1 MPIAVCTA
9 FTFASSCWCV
19 GRTKLHHYRCAA
31 DPTGTAIAGGVH
43 GGCTCIHLAAH
54 QPASNRTGAFLGV
67 LTCGT
72 LSKADWNRG
81 LTQMGLA
88 NVPVPRH
95 KEAPAAAAVARE
107 ELVRRVA
114 SSSTFERSPRLRAFF
129 LHVCRCALDNK
140 PESATEQQVGICV
153 YDRPPGYNPNE
164 DNIVR
169 SQARLLRMKLEHHFA
184 NEGKAE
190 AIVITIPKGR
200 YLPVFEARSE
210 EAVILHG
217 VPPPEQ
223 RKPRRLLQ
231 ILVGVAVLFGL
242 VIVWLGY
249 LLSKSAAPTAQAS
262 VAPAVP
268 DTRSEPGEANTPSK
282 TQRVALA
289 PAAGEIRI
297 AAGHAGAPYVDVWG
311 RRWEADR
318 YYEGGVPHPGPR
330 HFFPPVADEG
340 LFRTMREAISA
351 DMTVPQSQRQVRYD
365 IPVRSGVYELR
376 LYFADPQR
384 QPDGDQQEDAQNYR
398 HFQINLNGH
407 PLLVD
412 LDPVADAGFGAVDE
426 RVFKDVYPAPDGK
439 LHLEFLS
446 SWGRPA
452 FVSALELTPGTP
464 GKLIPIRLSA
474 HQSGFVDA
482 AGTHWSGDN
491 YFIGGR
497 TILYNNPKTGPKIP
511 ALYTGE
517 RHGNFSYAI
526 PVAPGSYTVKLHFL
540 ESFFSPLIPNA
551 DCRGAGCRVFDVT
564 CNGVLLLQDFDIFQ
578 AAPGAF
584 RPVVR
589 EFHGLHPN
597 GQGKLLLF
605 FSPKANYAEVRA
617 IEVIDEA
624 R

>member
-1 MPIAVCTA
+1 M
-9 FTFASSCWCV
+9 
-19 GRTKLHHYRCAA
+19 
-31 DPTGTAIAGGVH
+31 
-43 GGCTCIHLAAH
+43 
-54 QPASNRTGAFLGV
+54 
-67 LTCGT
+67 
-72 LSKADWNRG
+72 G
-81 LTQMGLA
+81 LTD
-88 NVPVPRH
+88 VPVPRC
-95 KEAPAAAAVARE
+95 KEAPADAAVDRE
-107 ELVRRVA
+107 DLVRRVA
-114 SSSTFERSPRLRAFF
+114 SSSTFEKSPRLRAFF

-140 PESATEQQVGICV
+140 PEAATEHQIGICV
-153 YDRPPGYNPNE
+153 YERPPGYNPNE

-184 NEGKAE
+184 NGGKDE
-190 AIVITIPKGR
+190 PVIITIPKGR
-200 YLPVFEARSE
+200 YLPVFETRCDE
-210 EAVILHG
+210 PILRTL
-217 VPPPEQ
+217 PPPEQ
-223 RKPRRLLQ
+223 AKSSRLLQ
-231 ILVGVAVLFGL
+231 SLVGVAVLFGL

-249 LLSKSAAPTAQAS
+249 LLFKSPS
-262 VAPAVP
+262 AVP
-268 DTRSEPGEANTPSK
+268 PASSAPVGSNVRPEQRETVLPS
-282 TQRVALA
+282 RVQPVSS
-289 PAAGEIRI
+289 PASAGEIRI
-297 AAGHAGAPYVDVWG
+297 AAGHTGAPYVDAQG

-318 YYEGGVPHPGPR
+318 FYEGGVPQPGPR

-376 LYFADPQR
+376 LFFADPQR
-384 QPDGDQQEDAQNYR
+384 QPDADQKEDAQNYR

-412 LDPVADAGFGAVDE
+412 LDPVADAGAAAVDV
-426 RVFKDVYPAPDGK
+426 RVFRDVYAASDGK

-464 GKLIPIRLSA
+464 GRLKPIRLA
-474 HQSGFVDA
+474 AQQSGLVDA
-482 AGTHWSGDN
+482 GGTRWSGDD
-491 YFIGGR
+491 YFIEGR
-497 TILYNNPKTGPKIP
+497 TIVYRNRDAGPKVP

-540 ESFFSPLIPNA
+540 ESFFSPLIPA
-551 DCRGAGCRVFDVT
+551 AGCRGAGCRVFDVT
-564 CNGVLLLQDFDIFQ
+564 CNGVLLLQDFDILQ
-578 AAPGAF
+578 AASGPF
-584 RPVVR
+584 RPIVR

-597 GQGKLLLF
+597 GQGKLLLS
-605 FSPKANYAEVRA
+605 FSPKVNYAEVRA

>member
-1 MPIAVCTA
+1 
-9 FTFASSCWCV
+9 
-19 GRTKLHHYRCAA
+19 
-31 DPTGTAIAGGVH
+31 
-43 GGCTCIHLAAH
+43 
-54 QPASNRTGAFLGV
+54 
-67 LTCGT
+67 
-72 LSKADWNRG
+72 
-81 LTQMGLA
+81 MGLA
-88 NVPVPRH
+88 DVPLPRCT
-95 KEAPAAAAVARE
+95 EPPAEGAVERE

-140 PESATEQQVGICV
+140 PEAATEQQVGVCV

-190 AIVITIPKGR
+190 TIVITIPKGH
-200 YLPVFEARSE
+200 YLPVFETRFE
-210 EAVILHG
+210 EPVTLHG
-217 VPPPEQ
+217 VPPREHG
-223 RKPRRLLQ
+223 KSRRLLQ

-249 LLSKSAAPTAQAS
+249 LLFKSTSAAPEAS
-262 VAPAVP
+262 AAPAGSVP
-268 DTRSEPGEANTPSK
+268 RPQQSEAGPPSRSQP
-282 TQRVALA
+282 VALA
-289 PAAGEIRI
+289 PVAGEIRI
-297 AAGHAGAPYVDVWG
+297 AAGHTGAPYVDVWG

-318 YYEGGVPHPGPR
+318 YYEGGVPRPGPR

-351 DMTVPQSQRQVRYD
+351 DMTVPQSQRQLRYD
-365 IPVRSGVYELR
+365 VPVRSGVYELR

-384 QPDGDQQEDAQNYR
+384 QPDADQKDDAQNYR

-407 PLLVD
+407 PVLVD
-412 LDPVADAGFGAVDE
+412 LDPVADAGSAAVDV
-426 RVFKDVYPAPDGK
+426 RVFRDVYPASDGK

-452 FVSALELTPGTP
+452 FVSALELTPGMP
-464 GKLIPIRLSA
+464 GKLKPIRFSA
-474 HQSGFVDA
+474 HQLGFVDA
-482 AGTHWSGDN
+482 DGTHWSGDN

-497 TILYNNPKTGPKIP
+497 NILNSNPKTGPKIP

-540 ESFFSPLIPNA
+540 ESFFSPLIPDA

-564 CNGVLLLQDFDIFQ
+564 CNGVLLLQDFDILQ
-578 AAPGAF
+578 AASGAF

-597 GQGKLLLF
+597 GQGKLLLS
-605 FSPKANYAEVRA
+605 FSPKVNYAEVRA

-624 R
+624 K